1 MTNPL
6 PTPDWLV
13 EDLGDWESRCG
24 EEEAWER
31 LLDGDGAPAL
41 ATPVR
46 VLDLQHWLD
55 LCA

>member
-6 PTPDWLV
+6 PTPDWLA
-13 EDLGDWESRCG
+13 EDLEAWEDRYG
-24 EEEAWER
+24 EEEAWDR
-31 LLDGDGAPAL
+31 LLDSDHPLPL